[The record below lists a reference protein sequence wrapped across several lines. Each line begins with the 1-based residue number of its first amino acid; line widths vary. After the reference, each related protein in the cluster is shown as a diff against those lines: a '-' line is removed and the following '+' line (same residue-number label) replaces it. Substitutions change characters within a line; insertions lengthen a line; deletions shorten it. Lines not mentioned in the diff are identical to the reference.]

1 VSVFVVILIVDDV
14 FYYFVHRSDLIVLRS
29 NVDSRSTVTVF
40 VENWEFIELVC
51 FEKIVVLFA
60 EKMKKTSGI
69 KSEIWNHTFDTKFK
83 INFEKD
89 KWRRLHSYQLGD
101 LRRCLAR
108 IQTLNQH
115 ELSKSDLMYFD
126 LINVLE
132 FGLIIK
138 CLILILDANLSV
150 VIVLARKQDVLLWL
164 NLQVVAASKRM
175 NLSFEA
181 FWVLDN
187 SCFFISDSNNI
198 NTLI

>member
-1 VSVFVVILIVDDV
+1 V
-14 FYYFVHRSDLIVLRS
+14 R
-29 NVDSRSTVTVF
+29 
-40 VENWEFIELVC
+40 
-51 FEKIVVLFA
+51 
-60 EKMKKTSGI
+60 
-69 KSEIWNHTFDTKFK
+69 
-83 INFEKD
+83 
-89 KWRRLHSYQLGD
+89 D

-115 ELSKSDLMYFD
+115 ELSKSDLMNFD

-132 FGLIIK
+132 FGLVIK

-150 VIVLARKQDVLLWL
+150 VIVLARKQDMLLWL

-175 NLSFEA
+175 HISFET
-181 FWVLDN
+181 FCVLND